1 MTRCPRSPS
10 QSWRTFLENHAGEFL
25 AADFFTVPTV
35 TFRVLF
41 VFVILSHDRRRI
53 LHTNVT
59 AVPSERW
66 TAQQVLE
73 AIGTEDSYRFLLR
86 DRDVKYGEYF
96 VSRVASAGLKHVV
109 TAPGSPWQNAYAER
123 VIGTIRRECTDHAIV
138 LGEQH
143 LRCLMRRYVAYYNGL
158 RTHLAL
164 GKDAPDRRDIQP
176 PDRGC
181 VRSRPH
187 CGGLHHEYFRKAA

>member
-1 MTRCPRSPS
+1 
-10 QSWRTFLENHAGEFL
+10 
-25 AADFFTVPTV
+25 VPTV

-41 VFVILSHDRRRI
+41 VLVILSHDRRRI

-59 AVPSERW
+59 ANPNERR

-96 VSRVASAGLKHVV
+96 VSRVASAGLRHVV
-109 TAPGSPWQNAYAER
+109 TTPGSPWQNAYA
-123 VIGTIRRECTDHAIV
+123 DHAIV

-143 LRCLMRRYVAYYNGL
+143 LRWLMRKYVAYYNGVWT
-158 RTHLAL
+158 RLAL
-164 GKDAPDRRDIQP
+164 GKDAPDGRVSHP
-176 PDRGC
+176 PDRGSIQT
-181 VRSRPH
+181 RRH
-187 CGGLHHEYFRKAA
+187 CGGLHHEYSRQAA